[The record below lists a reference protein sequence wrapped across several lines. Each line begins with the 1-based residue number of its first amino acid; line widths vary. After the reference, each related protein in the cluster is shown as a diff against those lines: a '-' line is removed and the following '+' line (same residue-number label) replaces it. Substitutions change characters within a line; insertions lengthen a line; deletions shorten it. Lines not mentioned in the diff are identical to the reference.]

1 MDNNQTA
8 MKKLFI
14 ISFVFFAIQA
24 KSQTFVNSIT
34 GTTNQVKT
42 NVSTGNVTLSLPQNV
57 HTAATPA
64 FAGMTLTSASTATTL
79 GITKT
84 AADSYIVLTGVAPS
98 VRFLNDVTGTTAN
111 ALIGVATQINNYT
124 QGTVAG
130 DQVIINTKGPIVLAA
145 NATARAN
152 PIDFKLT
159 NNGNT
164 MIGNGTENGSKLQV
178 NGTFSVATLAT
189 ATNTDFAVSVDALGN
204 FHKTTN
210 TIAANILNISGL
222 TTNYIP
228 KYSGN
233 SVFGNSLLFDNGTS
247 VGIGTITPSS
257 NYKLAVEGM
266 IGARKIKVT
275 QVTPWADYVFNDDYK
290 LQSLPDLE
298 LFIKANKHLPE
309 VPSAEQVEK
318 EGIDLG
324 DNQALLLKKIEEL
337 TLYMIEMKKE
347 LNVLKKQNEQ
357 LLLKEKMQ

>member
-1 MDNNQTA
+1 MDNNRIA
-8 MKKLFI
+8 MKKTFI
-14 ISFVFFAIQA
+14 ISLVLFAVNA

-64 FAGMTLTSASTATTL
+64 FAGMTLTSSSTATTL

-84 AADSYIVLTGVAPS
+84 AADSYIVLTGIAPS
-98 VRFLNDVTGTTAN
+98 LRFLNDITGTTSN
-111 ALIGVATQINNYT
+111 ALIGVATQINHYT

-145 NATARAN
+145 NATARGN

-178 NGTFSVATLAT
+178 NGTFSVASLAT
-189 ATNTDFAVSVDALGN
+189 ATNSDFTVSVDALGN
-204 FHKTTN
+204 FHKTTS
-210 TIAANILNISGL
+210 TIASNTLNVSGL
-222 TTNYIP
+222 TANYVP

-233 SVFGNSLLFDNGTS
+233 SAFVNSLIFDNGTS

-290 LQSLPDLE
+290 LLPLPDLE
-298 LFIKANKHLPE
+298 LYIKANKHLPE
-309 VPSAEQVEK
+309 VPSAVQVEK
-318 EGIDLG
+318 DGIDLG
-324 DNQALLLKKIEEL
+324 DNQSLLLKKIEEL
-337 TLYMIEMKKE
+337 TLYMIEMKRE
-347 LNVLKKQNEQ
+347 LNALKKQNDD
-357 LLLKEKMQ
+357 LHLKQKMQ

>member
-1 MDNNQTA
+1 MYWNIGPGSENTQCQCDS
-8 MKKLFI
+8 LF
-14 ISFVFFAIQA
+14 
-24 KSQTFVNSIT
+24 
-34 GTTNQVKT
+34 
-42 NVSTGNVTLSLPQNV
+42 
-57 HTAATPA
+57 
-64 FAGMTLTSASTATTL
+64 M
-79 GITKT
+79 
-84 AADSYIVLTGVAPS
+84 
-98 VRFLNDVTGTTAN
+98 
-111 ALIGVATQINNYT
+111 
-124 QGTVAG
+124 
-130 DQVIINTKGPIVLAA
+130 
-145 NATARAN
+145 
-152 PIDFKLT
+152 KLT

-178 NGTFSVATLAT
+178 NGTFSVASLAT

-210 TIAANILNISGL
+210 TIASNTLNISAL

-298 LFIKANKHLPE
+298 LFIKSNKHLPE

-357 LLLKEKMQ
+357 LLLKEKIQ